1 MKGIDVFILVGGRSS
16 RLGRA
21 KALVELD
28 GRTLLQRAI
37 DVAGD
42 ALDPPRITVVAG
54 NSLQF
59 ATQAIVADTPFI
71 FDLYENRG
79 PLGGL
84 HAALAYARTSW
95 IFVLAC
101 DYPLVSRELI
111 ELLAKEVANEY
122 GAVVPEQ
129 EDGRVQPLCAFY
141 RTAAARPVVDEILE
155 RPRAIPPLR
164 DVVTQLSPRIVKF
177 DAYAHLANAKSLF
190 TNINTPDDLERAR
203 SIS

>member
-1 MKGIDVFILVGGRSS
+1 MQTDAFILIGGRSS
-16 RLGRA
+16 RLGLD
-21 KALVELD
+21 KAFVELH
-28 GRTLLQRAI
+28 GNTLMQRAI
-37 DVAGD
+37 DVARD
-42 ALDPPRITVVAG
+42 ALDGPRITVVAG

-84 HAALAYARTSW
+84 HAALAYARTEW

-111 ELLAKEVANEY
+111 ELLAKEVADEY

-129 EDGRVQPLCAFY
+129 ENGRVQPLCAFY
-141 RTAAARPVVDEILE
+141 RTAAARPVVEEILE

-177 DAYAHLANAKSLF
+177 DAYAQLANAKNLF